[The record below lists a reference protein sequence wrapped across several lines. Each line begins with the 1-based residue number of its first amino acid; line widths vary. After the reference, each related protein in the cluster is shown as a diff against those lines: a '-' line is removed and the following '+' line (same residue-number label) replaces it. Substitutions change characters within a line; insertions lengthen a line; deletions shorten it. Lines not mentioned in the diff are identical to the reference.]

1 MADNDFLVKLK
12 EALDAR
18 REWFDNSELQKLKE
32 EFRVFHTN
40 VSILYNLFVKKG
52 FIIEDIYKNEAK
64 IGDLAVPSNAPFSDA
79 NKREQL
85 GMRISTLENELDF
98 LVNFHGLTTNLLTQ
112 DKIKT
117 IIGIVKYID
126 WTHLTPDGINA
137 TTQAVS
143 EVVSSI
149 RHGVNDPIT
158 SKSLTDS
165 LAAISG
171 VTKTI
176 INALKLLSDF
186 NREQYKYDVRVNIT
200 ASMDPSEASVQNI
213 NKKFNRAMS
222 GKTFYPELINE
233 IIKEDYSED
242 SEALQNAVIQKLT
255 AEMNKPAKTV
265 KAPPSFKPILI
276 SGLMCLSSG
285 TSNLSEILVK
295 IAKNNSIFENQRG
308 GFLEFVK
315 KLIAQ
320 ITNSEMG
327 QTVYEIESID
337 PAKGKIVCEKINFA
351 NFYSQLEKRI
361 AILVSFSS
369 NGNPAKKLEDMEEQ
383 FLIELL
389 KRNIKEVQNFHKTL
403 DSFDN
408 HFKKMAEKSS
418 HYKFKGIKPE
428 LSALK
433 NTLTKANEK
442 LQDYIIGKEEEEQFK
457 QLGIDN

>member
-32 EFRVFHTN
+32 EFRIFHTN

-52 FIIEDIYKNEAK
+52 FIIEDIYKNETK
-64 IGDLAVPSNAPFSDA
+64 IGDLAIPSNAPFSDA

-85 GMRISTLENELDF
+85 GMRISALDNELDF

-117 IIGIVKYID
+117 ITGIVKYID
-126 WTHLTPDGINA
+126 WLHLTPDGINA
-137 TTQAVS
+137 ATQAVS
-143 EVVSSI
+143 EVISNI
-149 RHGVNDPIT
+149 RHGANDPIT
-158 SKSLTDS
+158 SKTLTDS

-171 VTKTI
+171 VTRTI
-176 INALKLLSDF
+176 ISTLKLLSDF

-200 ASMDPSEASVQNI
+200 SSMNVSEASVQNI
-213 NKKFNRAMS
+213 NKKFNKVMS
-222 GKTFYPELINE
+222 GKTFYPNLINE
-233 IIKEDYSED
+233 IINEDYSED
-242 SEALQNAVIQKLT
+242 SAALQNAVIQKLT
-255 AEMNKPAKTV
+255 VEMNKPGKTV
-265 KAPPSFKPILI
+265 KAAPSFKPVLI

-285 TSNLSEILVK
+285 ASNLSEILAK
-295 IAKNNSIFENQRG
+295 IAKNNDILENQKG
-308 GFLEFVK
+308 VFLKIIK

-320 ITNSEMG
+320 ITNSETG
-327 QTVYEIESID
+327 QTIYEIESID
-337 PAKGKIVCEKINFA
+337 PAKGKIVREKINFA

-361 AILVSFSS
+361 YILTSLSV

-383 FLIELL
+383 SLIELL
-389 KRNIKEVQNFHKTL
+389 KRNIKEVQNFHKML
-403 DSFDN
+403 DNFDN
-408 HFKKMAEKSS
+408 YFKKMTEKSS

-457 QLGIDN
+457 QLGIDK

>member
-1 MADNDFLVKLK
+1 MADNDFLVRLK
-12 EALDAR
+12 EALDTR
-18 REWFDNSELQKLKE
+18 REWFDNSELQNLKE
-32 EFRVFHTN
+32 EFRIFHTN

-52 FIIEDIYKNEAK
+52 FIIEDIYKNETK
-64 IGDLAVPSNAPFSDA
+64 IGDLAIPPNAPFSDT

-85 GMRISTLENELDF
+85 GMRLSALDNELDF

-117 IIGIVKYID
+117 ITGIVKYID
-126 WTHLTPDGINA
+126 WLHLTPDGINA

-143 EVVSSI
+143 DVVSNI
-149 RHGVNDPIT
+149 RHGANDPIT

-171 VTKTI
+171 VTRTI
-176 INALKLLSDF
+176 IGTLKLLSDF

-200 ASMDPSEASVQNI
+200 SSMDASEATVQNI
-213 NKKFNRAMS
+213 NKKFNKVMS
-222 GKTFYPELINE
+222 GKAFYPNLINE
-233 IIKEDYSED
+233 IIAEDYSED
-242 SEALQNAVIQKLT
+242 SAALQNAVIQKLT
-255 AEMNKPAKTV
+255 AEMNKPGKTV
-265 KAPPSFKPILI
+265 KSAPSFKPILI

-285 TSNLSEILVK
+285 TSNLSEILAK
-295 IAKNNSIFENQRG
+295 IAKNNDILENQKG
-308 GFLEFVK
+308 VFLKIIK

-320 ITNSEMG
+320 ITNSESG
-327 QTVYEIESID
+327 QTIYEIESID
-337 PAKGKIVCEKINFA
+337 PAKGKIVREKINFA

-361 AILVSFSS
+361 YILTSLSV
-369 NGNPAKKLEDMEEQ
+369 NGSPSKKLEDMEEQ
-383 FLIELL
+383 SLIELL

-403 DSFDN
+403 DNFDN
-408 HFKKMAEKSS
+408 YFKKMTEKSS